1 MKVLFIL
8 YEQNWKM
15 SEGDGDA
22 VPPRL
27 LKSGGFLPMQHWLR
41 RRCKRDMQ
49 TARLLARKPRAFLLP
64 SQTPVNVSLEF
75 H

>member
-49 TARLLARKPRAFLLP
+49 TARLLGAETACLFTALP
-64 SQTPVNVSLEF
+64 NAG
-75 H
+75 